1 MSSNNSNKGIS
12 NLASVIQ
19 RRMAAVGNNISS
31 VNAET
36 GEIMQGNKLKLH
48 SIPNAILKRNDYK
61 VCATIQKT
69 SPLKTGDRV
78 LIVWTFDGEAVV
90 IDKIS

>member
-12 NLASVIQ
+12 SLASVLQ
-19 RRMAAVGNNISS
+19 RRMSAVGKNISS

-36 GEIMQGNKLKLH
+36 GEIVQGNKLKLH
-48 SIPNAILKRNDYK
+48 SIPKAILKRSDYM
-61 VCATIQKT
+61 VCSTIQKT

-78 LIVWTFDGEAVV
+78 LIIWTFDGEAVV

>member
-1 MSSNNSNKGIS
+1 MSGNNSNKGIS
-12 NLASVIQ
+12 SLASVIQ
-19 RRMAAVGNNISS
+19 RRMARVAGGNNS

-36 GEIMQGNKLKLH
+36 GEIVQGNKLKLH
-48 SIPNAILKRNDYK
+48 SIPNAVLKRRDYS

-78 LIVWTFDGEAVV
+78 LIVWTFDGEPVV